1 MAVSRNPARRAA
13 ARAAGASLA
22 VGPEG
27 MALAVEQRSHGQG
40 ADVVVELAGVSAPL
54 RAGVEV
60 LGRRGRLVLVGY
72 SSDPLIVS
80 PLALVVAERRILTSL
95 GNTQPELAAA
105 VALAAA
111 GQLTVPVADT
121 LALREVNTDLDQLRA
136 GTVTGQ
142 LVLEP

>member
-1 MAVSRNPARRAA
+1 
-13 ARAAGASLA
+13 
-22 VGPEG
+22 

-40 ADVVVELAGVSAPL
+40 ADVVVELAGVSATL

-80 PLALVVAERRILTSL
+80 PLALVVAEQRILTSL

-121 LALREVNTDLDQLRA
+121 LALREVNTAPLDQLRA
-136 GTVTGQ
+136 GTVTGR
-142 LVLEP
+142 LVLEPRPPRPPLSPGPATTKV

>member
-1 MAVSRNPARRAA
+1 
-13 ARAAGASLA
+13 
-22 VGPEG
+22 

-40 ADVVVELAGVSAPL
+40 ADVVVELAGVSATL

-60 LGRRGRLVLVGY
+60 LGRRGCLVLVGY
-72 SSDPLIVS
+72 SSAPLIVS
-80 PLALVVAERRILTSL
+80 PLALVVAEQRILTSL

-111 GQLTVPVADT
+111 GLLTVPVADT
-121 LALREVNTDLDQLRA
+121 LALREVNTALDHLRA
-136 GTVTGQ
+136 GTVTGR